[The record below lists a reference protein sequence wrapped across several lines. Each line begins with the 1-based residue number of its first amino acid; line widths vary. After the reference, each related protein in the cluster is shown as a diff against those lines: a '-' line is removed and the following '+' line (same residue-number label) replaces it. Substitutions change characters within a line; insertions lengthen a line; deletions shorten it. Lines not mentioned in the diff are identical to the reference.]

1 LADIAH
7 HISSL
12 LREANSYLRDPNYGA
27 LRLRLENAHAAM
39 EAAASTAAAVEA
51 RRRVRMNEKD
61 ERSSRPLESGR
72 DRRVRGITRRD
83 PPRPLPYPEAMN
95 PR

>member
-39 EAAASTAAAVEA
+39 EAAAVEA

-72 DRRVRGITRRD
+72 ARRVRGITRRD
-83 PPRPLPYPEAMN
+83 PPRPPPYPEAMN